1 MTYEEIQVRYPEEF
15 ALRDADKYHYRYP
28 SGESYQD
35 LVARLE
41 PVIMVRDVSSCF
53 KLLNMSVMHC
63 RFSLQELER
72 QENVMVICH
81 QAVTRCL
88 LAYFLDEDQGQC
100 SVDRSI
106 TWLRRDNAVCLC
118 VHCMCCACLLQMRCP
133 T

>member
-1 MTYEEIQVRYPEEF
+1 MTYEEIQERYPEEF

-41 PVIMVRDVSSCF
+41 PVIMVSTPPPPSSPTPLFPHPLFPLFLPLLQTNISCKSSICVCF
-53 KLLNMSVMHC
+53 
-63 RFSLQELER
+63 QELER

-88 LAYFLDEDQGQC
+88 LAYFLDEDQGQ
-100 SVDRSI
+100 
-106 TWLRRDNAVCLC
+106 L
-118 VHCMCCACLLQMRCP
+118 
-133 T
+133 